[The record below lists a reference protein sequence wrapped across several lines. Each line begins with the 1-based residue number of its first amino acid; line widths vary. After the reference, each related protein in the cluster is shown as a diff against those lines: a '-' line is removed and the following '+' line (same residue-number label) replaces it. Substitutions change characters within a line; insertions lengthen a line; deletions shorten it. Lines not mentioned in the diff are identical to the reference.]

1 MVRGKGGKLSA
12 PGDVEA
18 EKAVLAEVWELVRN
32 SACRKGLKA
41 VEWQLRM
48 TLVDMKLQ
56 STWFEGLEEVW

>member
-1 MVRGKGGKLSA
+1 MYKTIDYRTKRLLSGSWKRWQTVSACGKGL
-12 PGDVEA
+12 E
-18 EKAVLAEVWELVRN
+18 
-32 SACRKGLKA
+32 A